1 VKVFRNLV
9 LCLRHD
15 KSMNAPDL
23 AFEAWKSRLQQDC
36 QLRDKMLAYNTL
48 GEDCL
53 RLLWET
59 GIEPSVQGIIDGSAK
74 AA

>member
-1 VKVFRNLV
+1 MKVFLILV
-9 LCLRHD
+9 LWLRPD
-15 KSMNAPDL
+15 ESMNAPDL
-23 AFEAWKSRLQQDC
+23 SFETWKSRLQQDC
-36 QLRDKMLAYNTL
+36 QHWDKMLAYNTL